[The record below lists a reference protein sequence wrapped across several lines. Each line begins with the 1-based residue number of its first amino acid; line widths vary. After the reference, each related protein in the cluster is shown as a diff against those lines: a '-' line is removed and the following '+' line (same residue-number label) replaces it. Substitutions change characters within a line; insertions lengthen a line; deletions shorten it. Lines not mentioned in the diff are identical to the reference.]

1 MNSTTFRRSIIHIF
15 KKVGSYNYF
24 IHIYLQTKF
33 YLPPYKSLFIN
44 IVACK
49 LENFDC
55 IDSRNLKNTQNN
67 FNQEVTITTMPEAH
81 QHPTFQLEKERKF
94 ILKLLIMLLLHI
106 YLRKKKVQLSSR
118 SVTMI
123 LQFNFEI
130 SGFIPLIIK

>member
-1 MNSTTFRRSIIHIF
+1 M
-15 KKVGSYNYF
+15 
-24 IHIYLQTKF
+24 
-33 YLPPYKSLFIN
+33 SLFIN